1 MKKEILTLIWSDL
14 LFIIIVAVFDGNQ
27 YAASGLVLG
36 FHPVLAVLLALLVVT
51 LAIYAAFNVTVTMQR
66 VLLVAV
72 IIFSMMAYIP
82 RVTKLI
88 EKSVTVELP
97 NIRETTK
104 PDDKFRVPSKNEEYV
119 QSIKDENANIK
130 IINDLEIARVK
141 NINATRTANALTEA
155 LALAVVILIFGTLL
169 PYCLYL
175 GSKRLAEKLKFI
187 QRRELK
193 KQVAFVDMRQL
204 FTQSCMDIE
213 NSMAAL
219 ADEFNK
225 RLEEVYS
232 KLDNKALSLTSV
244 SNEIAR
250 QREKKAREVL
260 RTLDAFLNTA
270 KNDSVIN
277 YSDWATKLKIDRSVV
292 TAIVKRQAEVNP
304 EIRQYLPLTRK
315 NLYPVGLS
323 TVSTAGNSEA
333 AESNSSAV
341 ESNNS

>member
-1 MKKEILTLIWSDL
+1 MKKILYLVWSDL
-14 LFIIIVAVFDGNQ
+14 IFIFVVAIFDGNQ
-27 YAASGLVLG
+27 YAASGRVLG

-51 LAIYAAFNVTVTMQR
+51 LAVYAAFNVTVVMQR

-82 RVTKLI
+82 RVTLLI

-97 NIRETTK
+97 NLKEMTK
-104 PDDKFRVPSKNEEYV
+104 PDDKLRVASKNDEYL
-119 QSIKDENANIK
+119 QSIKAENANIQ
-130 IINDLEIARVK
+130 ILNDLEINRVK
-141 NINATRTANALTEA
+141 NINATKTANALTEA
-155 LALAVVILIFGTLL
+155 LALAVVIIIFGTLL

-175 GSKRLAEKLKFI
+175 GSKRLAEKLKFM
-187 QRRELK
+187 QRMELK
-193 KQVAFVDMRQL
+193 KQVANVDMQQM

-244 SNEIAR
+244 SNEIAK
-250 QREKKAREVL
+250 QREKKAKEVL

-270 KNDSVIN
+270 TPDSVIN
-277 YSDWATKLKIDRSVV
+277 YSEWAEKLKIDRSIV

-304 EIRQYLPLTRK
+304 EIRKFLPTVRK
-315 NLYPVGLS
+315 NLYPVAVNRDS
-323 TVSTAGNSEA
+323 TGDNSNA
-333 AESNSSAV
+333 AESNS
-341 ESNNS
+341 